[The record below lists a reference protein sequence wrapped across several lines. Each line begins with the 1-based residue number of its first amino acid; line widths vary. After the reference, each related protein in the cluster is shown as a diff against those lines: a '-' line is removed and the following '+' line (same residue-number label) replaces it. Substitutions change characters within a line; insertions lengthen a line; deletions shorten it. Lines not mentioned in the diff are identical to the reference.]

1 MRIGIEAQRI
11 FRTNKH
17 GMDYVVLE
25 EIKELQKSDVRNEYF
40 VFVAPGEDRCLKDSK
55 NVHIIEIG
63 NNFYPLW
70 EQFSLPRAVNQLN
83 LDMLHC
89 TSNTAPIRC
98 KVPLILTLHDIIF
111 LEPRD
116 KSNKSFYQDMG
127 WRYRRFVVPRI
138 LKKCKRIITVSDF
151 EFNNIITKL
160 QIPEEK
166 MVMIYNGYNKWFRP
180 VEDTELIYQ
189 QYIEEPGYFFFL
201 GNTDPKK
208 NTERTLTAYSKYLE
222 MSDVKRKLLMADLD
236 RGYLDEIIDRN
247 DIGNIRDHIVMP
259 GYIKNADLPYI
270 YNNAF
275 AFLYTSLRESFG
287 IPLLE
292 AMACGTP
299 VITSNTS
306 SMPEIGGP
314 DVIMVNPQNANEITE
329 KMLLLEKDKALYQK
343 QKDIGIIRAQQ
354 FSWEYTAEQLLMV
367 YEEVYRQR
375 SQPNKSKESSF
386 EGFSSFSSIIC
397 SSLNSIINWRASG
410 LFCVFNR

>member
-11 FRTNKH
+11 FRKNKH

-25 EIKELQKSDVRNEYF
+25 EIKELQKSDTRNEYF
-40 VFVAPGEDRCLKDSK
+40 VFVAPGEDRCLQDSK

-98 KVPLILTLHDIIF
+98 KIPLILTLHDIIF

-127 WRYRRFVVPRI
+127 WRYRRFVVPKI

-166 MVMIYNGYNKWFRP
+166 MVMIYNGYNQWFRP

-208 NTERTLTAYSKYLE
+208 NTERTLIAYSKYLE
-222 MSDVKRKLLMADLD
+222 LSNVKRKLLMADLD
-236 RGYLDEIIDRN
+236 RGYLEEIINRN
-247 DIGNIRDHIVMP
+247 DIGNIRDHIIMP
-259 GYIKNADLPYI
+259 GYIKNADLPFI

-314 DVIMVNPQNANEITE
+314 EVIMVNPQNVQEITE
-329 KMLLLEKDKALYQK
+329 KMLLLEKDEALYQK
-343 QKDIGIIRAQQ
+343 QKEIGIIRAQQ
-354 FSWEYTAEQLLMV
+354 FSWKYTAEQLLTV
-367 YEEVYRQR
+367 YEDVYRQ
-375 SQPNKSKESSF
+375 K
-386 EGFSSFSSIIC
+386 G
-397 SSLNSIINWRASG
+397 
-410 LFCVFNR
+410 

>member
-11 FRTNKH
+11 FRKNKH

-25 EIKELQKSDVRNEYF
+25 EIQELQKSDTRNEYF
-40 VFVAPGEDRCLKDSK
+40 VFVAPGEDRCLHDSK

-63 NNFYPLW
+63 SNFYPLW

-89 TSNTAPIRC
+89 TSNTAPIHC
-98 KVPLILTLHDIIF
+98 KIPLILTLHDIIF

-116 KSNKSFYQDMG
+116 KSNKSLYQNMG

-138 LKKCKRIITVSDF
+138 LKKCKRIITVSEF
-151 EFNNIITKL
+151 EFNNIISKL
-160 QIPEEK
+160 HIPEEK
-166 MVMIYNGYNKWFRP
+166 MVMIYNGYNEWFKP

-208 NTERTLTAYSKYLE
+208 NTERTLIAYSHYLE
-222 MSDVKRKLLMADLD
+222 KSDVKRKLLMADLD
-236 RGYLDEIIDRN
+236 HSFMN
-247 DIGNIRDHIVMP
+247 DIIERNHIENIKDYMVIP
-259 GYIKNADLPYI
+259 GYIKNADLPFI

-314 DVIMVNPQNANEITE
+314 EVLMVNPQNAEEITE
-329 KMLLLEKDKALYQK
+329 KMLLLEKDETIYQK
-343 QKDIGIIRAQQ
+343 QKEIGIRRAQQ
-354 FSWEYTAEQLLMV
+354 FSWKYTAEQLLMV
-367 YEEVYRQR
+367 YEDVYRQR
-375 SQPNKSKESSF
+375 
-386 EGFSSFSSIIC
+386 G
-397 SSLNSIINWRASG
+397 
-410 LFCVFNR
+410 

>member
-11 FRTNKH
+11 FRKNKH

-25 EIKELQKSDVRNEYF
+25 EIKELQKSDTRNEYF
-40 VFVAPGEDRCLKDSK
+40 VFVAPGEDRCLQDSK

-98 KVPLILTLHDIIF
+98 KIPLILTLHDIIF

-116 KSNKSFYQDMG
+116 KSNKSFYQNMG

-151 EFNNIITKL
+151 ELNNIITKL

-166 MVMIYNGYNKWFRP
+166 MVMIYNGYNQWFKP

-208 NTERTLTAYSKYLE
+208 NTERTLIAYSKYLKL
-222 MSDVKRKLLMADLD
+222 SDVKRKLLMADLD
-236 RGYLDEIIDRN
+236 RGYLEEIINRN
-247 DIGNIRDHIVMP
+247 DIGNIRDYIVMP

-314 DVIMVNPQNANEITE
+314 EVIMVNPQNVQEITE
-329 KMLLLEKDKALYQK
+329 KMLLLEKDDALYQK
-343 QKDIGIIRAQQ
+343 QKEIGIIRAQQ
-354 FSWEYTAEQLLMV
+354 FSWKYTAEQLLTV
-367 YEEVYRQR
+367 YEDVYRQR
-375 SQPNKSKESSF
+375 D
-386 EGFSSFSSIIC
+386 
-397 SSLNSIINWRASG
+397 
-410 LFCVFNR
+410 

>member
-208 NTERTLTAYSKYLE
+208 NTERTVIAYSKYLE

-306 SMPEIGGP
+306 SMPEIGGSE
-314 DVIMVNPQNANEITE
+314 VIMVNPQNANEITE

-375 SQPNKSKESSF
+375 
-386 EGFSSFSSIIC
+386 G
-397 SSLNSIINWRASG
+397 
-410 LFCVFNR
+410 